1 MIKLSVKSLLLATCF
16 ALCVLTACDQKPK
29 NPVSEYGDA
38 LSGAYKNSKGVAEQ
52 ANLDAVQKSVDAY
65 RAANEKYPE
74 NLNDVEPLL
83 GGSGIDLTKY
93 VYDPQT
99 GKVGLKSIK

>member
-1 MIKLSVKSLLLATCF
+1 MPNQFCISLLLMTHLVLFVF
-16 ALCVLTACDQKPK
+16 AACDQKPK

-38 LSGAYKNSKGVAEQ
+38 LIGAYKGSKGVAER

-74 NLNDVEPLL
+74 NLKDVEPLL
-83 GGSGIDLTKY
+83 SGSEIDLTKY

-99 GKVGLKSIK
+99 GKVSLKTVK